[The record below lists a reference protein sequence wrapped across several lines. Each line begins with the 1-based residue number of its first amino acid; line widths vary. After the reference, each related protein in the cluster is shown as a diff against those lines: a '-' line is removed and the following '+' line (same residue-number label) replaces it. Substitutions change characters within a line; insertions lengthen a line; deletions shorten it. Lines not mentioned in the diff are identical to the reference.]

1 MLKGGHNRHVVGLKH
16 IETGGEDI
24 RQLPLM
30 HKDRRLPLAHRQLG
44 AVFDLMAF
52 TLKPPDHRV
61 AGVVGPVN
69 DVDELARE
77 EIENAHGDGPYSFVV
92 RVRYTGP
99 SVNSRAMIRVI
110 GLTCSAVMPGRR
122 RVS

>member
-1 MLKGGHNRHVVGLKH
+1 MY
-16 IETGGEDI
+16 
-24 RQLPLM
+24 
-30 HKDRRLPLAHRQLG
+30 KDRGLPLAHSQLG

-52 TLKPPDHRV
+52 TLKPPNHGV
-61 AGVVGPVN
+61 TGVVGPVN
-69 DVDELARE
+69 DIDELAGE

-92 RVRYTGP
+92 KLRYTGP

-122 RVS
+122 RLS